1 VLRELAVRVRD
12 RLAIVVDG
20 ERANATG
27 TSVDSDHGHEVV
39 SVV

>member
-1 VLRELAVRVRD
+1 MLAIVRPRGVRD
-12 RLAIVVDG
+12 VVDG